1 MKLSSDT
8 FIAPEKLTR
17 YLLVRQAR
25 ADHAHFLAPAGY
37 RLENAG
43 QLLADLRRPILPL
56 DAEPVEKNQFGD
68 FFEIR
73 GTLTGPNG
81 VVLRVRTI
89 WLLDRLSGG
98 AKFVTLLPDKKI
110 N

>member
-25 ADHAHFLAPAGY
+25 ADKSQFLAQAGY

-43 QLLADLRRPILPL
+43 QLLADLRRQILPL